1 MSWPPTIP
9 PGRRGMADI
18 PEDLLTLLRQVD
30 TPTVCNAIEVAQGAR
45 GFNRFT
51 RGTMQ
56 HSKPGDPPIVGRART
71 AKIAGLAPPQED
83 AATIRARRMDYFRSM
98 AGGQGPTCAVVE
110 DLDYPN
116 CIAGWWG
123 EVHVAVHKGL
133 GLAGA
138 VTNGVMRDLDV
149 IDEGFPV
156 LAGSIGVSHG
166 FVHVREIGTPVSI
179 LGLHVAQGELIHAD
193 RHGALVI
200 PEDVIPALK
209 AAIETVVASE
219 AIVLVPA
226 RQSGFGIERL
236 EEAWAAFEA
245 ART

>member
-1 MSWPPTIP
+1 MT
-9 PGRRGMADI
+9 DI
-18 PEDLLTLLRQVD
+18 PEDLLALLRKVD
-30 TPTVCNAIEVAQGAR
+30 TPTVCNAIEVAQGKR

-71 AKIAGLAPPQED
+71 ARIAGLAPPTED
-83 AATIRARRMDYFRSM
+83 PATIRARRMDYFRSM
-98 AGGQGPTCAVVE
+98 AEGDGPTAAVIE
-110 DLDYPN
+110 DRDYPN

-133 GLAGA
+133 GLSGA

-166 FVHVREIGTPVSI
+166 YVHVVDIGGPVSI
-179 LGLHVAQGELIHAD
+179 MGLEVRQGELIHAD

-200 PEDVIPALK
+200 PEEVIPDLK
-209 AAIETVVASE
+209 QAIETVVASE
-219 AIVLVPA
+219 AIVLDPA
-226 RQSGFGIERL
+226 RAPGFDIEKL
-236 EEAWAAFEA
+236 AVAWAKFEA